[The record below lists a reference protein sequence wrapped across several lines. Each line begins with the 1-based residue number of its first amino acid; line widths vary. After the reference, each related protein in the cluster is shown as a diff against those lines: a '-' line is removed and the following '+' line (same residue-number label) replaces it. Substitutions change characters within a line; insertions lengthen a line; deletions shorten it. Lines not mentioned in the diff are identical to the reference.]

1 MGKKVNFVLTP
12 DNEAMLTSYKSYAPK
27 GFVPNLSKLL
37 NDLLNE
43 YLQRRLHEWEQTSNQ
58 D

>member
-12 DNEAMLTSYKSYAPK
+12 DNEAMLTTYKSYAPL

-37 NDLLNE
+37 NELLHT
-43 YLQRRLHEWEQTSNQ
+43 YLQERLQEWEGNSNQ
-58 D
+58 S